1 MQRLAALAAGFA
13 LSFVGACA
21 LAPPPAPVTHKV
33 TMLGRFYSPATI
45 DARVGDTIAFVNDDD
60 ETHAV
65 FVPTRGFALD
75 LGNQRPNENRELKLA
90 LAGRFEVECVPH
102 GDMKLVVN
110 VR

>member
-13 LSFVGACA
+13 FALGACA